1 MTPFRIFLIAA
12 GVAVG
17 SVVAITLAWAAIGGG
32 AMPIHGVVAL
42 SLGVAGTIALAW
54 VLMALAFKSDRDG
67 WDDRA
72 DRTGSADVETPDKP

>member
-1 MTPFRIFLIAA
+1 MTPFRTFLAVA

-17 SVVAITLAWAAIGGG
+17 SVVGISLAWAAIGGG

-54 VLMALAFKSDRDG
+54 VLMALAFRSDSEG

-72 DRTGSADVETPDKP
+72 DRTGSADVETSDKS

>member
-1 MTPFRIFLIAA
+1 MTPFRTLLAVV

-17 SVVAITLAWAAIGGG
+17 SVVGITLAWAAIGGG
-32 AMPIHGVVAL
+32 AMPIHGVIAL

-72 DRTGSADVETPDKP
+72 DRTGSADVEAPDKS

>member
-1 MTPFRIFLIAA
+1 MTPFRTLLAVA

-17 SVVAITLAWAAIGGG
+17 SVVVITFAWGAIGGG
-32 AMPIHGVVAL
+32 AMPVHGVVAL

>member
-1 MTPFRIFLIAA
+1 MTPFRTFLAVA

-17 SVVAITLAWAAIGGG
+17 SVVGISLAWTAIGGG

-72 DRTGSADVETPDKP
+72 DRTGSADVEAPDKS